1 MDNKKTEEQQKV
13 LKELEKKTEKVLE
26 YLNKLESE
34 KKKNGV

>member
-1 MDNKKTEEQQKV
+1 MDSKKEQEQQKI

-34 KKKNGV
+34 KKK